1 MEKDKKNNPIIALK
15 NVWKTYT
22 IGGTQ
27 VHALQ
32 GISIAVHKGEYIIII
47 GPSGSGKSTCMN
59 IIGCLDL
66 PTKGEVLLDGIN
78 IQKWTESELAQ
89 RRGRK
94 IGFIFQQFNLIPTLT
109 AEGNIRLPML
119 FQNVEDDIQEKR
131 AEELLE
137 LIQMKDRRDHLPSEL
152 SGGQQQRVAIARA
165 LANDPDVVIADEPTG
180 NLDSKT
186 GAIIIDF
193 LQRLHKKGKTIIVV
207 THDPNIAE
215 EGERIIE
222 LKDRKIVKERRK
234 Y

>member
-222 LKDRKIVKERRK
+222 LKDGKIVKERRK